1 MTLTLGIIAVMLLI
15 GLASGA
21 LSGLVGVGGGI
32 IIVPCL
38 VFFLA
43 FPQKMAQGTSL
54 GILLLPAGLFGVWE
68 YYKKGQVDF
77 RVVLIVAVGFIIG
90 NFFGSKLA
98 LSLNDKMLKKIF
110 AVTLIV
116 IAIKILFFDGKKNKV
131 ESTQTTIET
140 TNNMRQ

>member
-1 MTLTLGIIAVMLLI
+1 MTLSISIILIMLLI
-15 GLASGA
+15 GMASGA

-54 GILLLPAGLFGVWE
+54 GILLLPAGILGVWQ
-68 YYKKGQVDF
+68 YYKQGQVDF
-77 RVVLIVAVGFIIG
+77 RVVAIVAIGFIIG

-110 AVTLIV
+110 AITLIV
-116 IAIKILFFDGKKNKV
+116 IAVKILFFDNKEQKKEQSLK
-131 ESTQTTIET
+131 T
-140 TNNMRQ
+140 TNVK